1 MLEAHY
7 FLSLCFWAN
16 IGMKCSNKQQ
26 CENGQFPIVVSNW
39 VWHGMEIE
47 MKSEMRKDCFG
58 FGIIFIIAA
67 SLTSCSKV
75 DGIKE
80 QVTEKVFGINMVQ
93 LNTTAVEDS
102 EGKETTTIRLFNG
115 KAEVEAQIQKL
126 AQKYREETGVI
137 VEVES
142 AQSGVDV
149 QATLK
154 AYYLSDKMPDI
165 FVCEASSFSN
175 WEGLLEDMS
184 DQAWTKDTDAEYVDP
199 EYGTLGFPYATEAI
213 GLIYN
218 ADILSKAG
226 IDPANLT
233 TPDAVRK
240 AFENLD
246 SKKTQL
252 GLTAVVGY
260 CAEDKNLSWS
270 TGNHIFGNYID
281 GGLQRADTT
290 YIDMI
295 NNENRIDRDRFLK
308 FAKFIGLLQEYSD
321 PGLLLDGTY
330 DQQVKNFASRKYAFV
345 TQGSWIGAVMT
356 GADADAYSS
365 AGNFEVGMMPYA
377 FEEGVDT
384 ILTNP
389 PSWWA
394 VLKEGNVEA
403 SKAFLEWCRGD
414 SGQKILVEDAG
425 FVSPFTSC
433 RYVAADPF
441 AKVVSNY
448 IASGKTSSW
457 HWMNMKEGIAANA
470 LGNVFYR
477 YASGEL
483 TAESFTSEVD
493 SAVKN
498 YYQGGKEEQNG

>member
-1 MLEAHY
+1 MKKES
-7 FLSLCFWAN
+7 FV
-16 IGMKCSNKQQ
+16 IG
-26 CENGQFPIVVSNW
+26 IVF
-39 VWHGMEIE
+39 M
-47 MKSEMRKDCFG
+47 M
-58 FGIIFIIAA
+58 AA
-67 SLTSCSKV
+67 SLTACSSV
-75 DGIKE
+75 ETLKE
-80 QVTEKVFGINMVQ
+80 QVTEKVFGINMAQ
-93 LNTTAVEDS
+93 LSTSSDEEKES
-102 EGKETTTIRLFNG
+102 EKTTTIKLFNG
-115 KAEVEAQIQKL
+115 KAEVESQIQKL
-126 AQKYREETGVI
+126 AQKYKEETGI
-137 VEVES
+137 TVEVES
-142 AQSGVDV
+142 AQSGVDI

-165 FVCEASSFSN
+165 FVCEASGFSN
-175 WEGLLEDMS
+175 WEGLLLDMS
-184 DQAWTKDTDAEYVDP
+184 DQAWTKDTDAEYIDP
-199 EYGTLGFPYATEAI
+199 DYGTIGFPYATEAI

-226 IDPANLT
+226 IDPT
-233 TPDAVRK
+233 KFTSPDAVRK
-240 AFENLD
+240 AFEELD
-246 SKKTQL
+246 QKKTQL

-295 NNENRIDRDRFLK
+295 NNENRIERDRFLK

-330 DQQVKNFASRKYAFV
+330 DDQVKNFTSGKYAFV

-356 GADADAYSS
+356 GADADAYK
-365 AGNFEVGMMPYA
+365 AQGNFEVGMMPYV
-377 FEEGVDT
+377 FDEGVDT

-394 VLKEGNVEA
+394 VLKEGNTEA
-403 SKAFLEWCRGD
+403 SKAFLQWCAED
-414 SGQKILVEDAG
+414 KGQKILVEEAG
-425 FVSPFTSC
+425 FVSPFASC
-433 RYVAADPF
+433 KYVAADPF
-441 AKVVSNY
+441 ARVVSNY

-470 LGNVFYR
+470 LGHVFYR
-477 YASGEL
+477 YAEGEL
-483 TAESFTSEVD
+483 TAEGFTSEID

-498 YYQGGKEEQNG
+498 YYQGGKEAQNG

>member
-1 MLEAHY
+1 MPKADWY
-7 FLSLCFWAN
+7 
-16 IGMKCSNKQQ
+16 
-26 CENGQFPIVVSNW
+26 
-39 VWHGMEIE
+39 GMEIE
-47 MKSEMRKDCFG
+47 MKKDYLG
-58 FGIIFIIAA
+58 VSIVFIMAA
-67 SLTSCSKV
+67 SLTACS
-75 DGIKE
+75 GIDALKE
-80 QVTEKVFGINMVQ
+80 QVSEKVLGINISQ
-93 LNTTAVEDS
+93 LNVSANDTKES
-102 EGKETTTIRLFNG
+102 EEKTTIKLFNG

-126 AQKYREETGVI
+126 AEKYREETGI
-137 VEVES
+137 TVEVES

-165 FVCEASSFSN
+165 FVCEASSFAN

-184 DQAWTKDTDAEYVDP
+184 AEAWTKDTDAEYVDP
-199 EYGTLGFPYATEAI
+199 DYGTLGFPYATEAI

-218 ADILSKAG
+218 TDILSKAG
-226 IDPANLT
+226 IDPTKLSS
-233 TPDAVRK
+233 PEAVRK
-240 AFENLD
+240 AFEELD
-246 SKKTQL
+246 QKKAQL

-281 GGLQRADTT
+281 GGLQRTDTT

-295 NNENRIDRDRFLK
+295 NNENRIDRDRLLK
-308 FAKFIGLLQEYSD
+308 FAKFIGMLQEYSD
-321 PGLLLDGTY
+321 PDLLLDGTY
-330 DQQVKNFASRKYAFV
+330 DEQVKNFTSGRYAFV

-356 GADADAYSS
+356 GDDADAYSS
-365 AGNFEVGMMPYA
+365 AGNFEVGMMPYV
-377 FEEGVDT
+377 FDEGVDT

-394 VLKEGNVEA
+394 VLKEGNADA
-403 SKAFLEWCRGD
+403 SKAFLEWCAKD
-414 SGQKILVEDAG
+414 QGQKILVEDAG
-425 FVSPFTSC
+425 FVSPFSSC
-433 RYVAADPF
+433 KYVAADPF

-470 LGNVFYR
+470 LGPVFYR
-477 YASGEL
+477 YAEGEL
-483 TAESFTSEVD
+483 TADSFTSEID

-498 YYQGGKEEQNG
+498 YYQGGKEAQNG

>member
-1 MLEAHY
+1 MKKE
-7 FLSLCFWAN
+7 FLS
-16 IGMKCSNKQQ
+16 IGTGVMMAVMLS
-26 CENGQFPIVVSNW
+26 
-39 VWHGMEIE
+39 
-47 MKSEMRKDCFG
+47 
-58 FGIIFIIAA
+58 
-67 SLTSCSKV
+67 SCGNV
-75 DGIKE
+75 ELLKE
-80 QVTEKVFGINMVQ
+80 QVTKKVFGID
-93 LNTTAVEDS
+93 LS
-102 EGKETTTIRLFNG
+102 EPGSAAKEETGDTESKTTIKLFNG
-115 KAEVEAQIQKL
+115 KAEVEAQIQEL
-126 AQKYREETGVI
+126 ARKYKEETGI
-137 VEVES
+137 NVEVES

-165 FVCEASSFSN
+165 FVCESSSFAN

-184 DQAWTKDTDAEYVDP
+184 DQEWTRDTDAEYVDP
-199 EYGTLGFPYATEAI
+199 VYGTLGFPYATEAI

-226 IDPANLT
+226 IDAGSLT
-233 TPDAVRK
+233 TPEQVRN
-240 AFENLD
+240 AFQELD
-246 SKKTQL
+246 LKKEQL

-281 GGLQRADTT
+281 AGLDRGDTT

-295 NNENRIDRDRFLK
+295 NNDQTLDQDRMLK
-308 FAKFIGLLQEYSD
+308 FGKFIGLLQEYSD
-321 PGLLLDGTY
+321 PALLLDGTY
-330 DQQVKNFASRKYAFV
+330 DDQVKNFASGKYAFV

-356 GADADAYSS
+356 GASAAEYAA
-365 AGNFEVGMMPYA
+365 AGNFEVGMMPYV
-377 FEEGVDT
+377 FDEGIDT

-403 SKAFLEWCRGD
+403 SKDFLQWCSKD
-414 SGQKILVEDAG
+414 AGQKILVEDAG

-433 RYVAADPF
+433 KYVANDPF
-441 AKVVSNY
+441 AHVVSSY
-448 IASGKTSSW
+448 ISSGKTSSW

-470 LGNVFYR
+470 LGSVFHS
-477 YASGEL
+477 YAAGGIN
-483 TAESFTSEVD
+483 AEGFVSEIGLKI
-493 SAVKN
+493 KN